1 MNKEWQVG
9 KYLVKELLLDREV
22 NFEVFDADGYVC
34 RLVPGYEG
42 FELSKMDVSL
52 GVDIDTD
59 ILEMISNF
67 ILDKDN

>member
-1 MNKEWQVG
+1 MNKEWKVD

-22 NFEVFDADGYVC
+22 NFEVFDYGGYVC

-52 GVDIDTD
+52 GVEIDETVIDT
-59 ILEMISNF
+59 ISNF
-67 ILDKDN
+67 ILNKDN

>member
-1 MNKEWQVG
+1 MNREWQVG
-9 KYLVKELLLDREV
+9 VYVVKEVLLDREV

-52 GVDIDTD
+52 GLDID
-59 ILEMISNF
+59 LSVVEMISNF